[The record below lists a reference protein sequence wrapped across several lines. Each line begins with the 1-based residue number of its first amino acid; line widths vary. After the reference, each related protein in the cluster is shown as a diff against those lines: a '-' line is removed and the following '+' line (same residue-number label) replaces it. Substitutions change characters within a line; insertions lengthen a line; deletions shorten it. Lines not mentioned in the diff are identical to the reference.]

1 MQRTHSWNHRH
12 VPELIEHLG
21 ITPVG
26 ALAVVASAVVMYG
39 VMTVVLRIWGRRLAV
54 SASVVGVALVTLI
67 SAIAAR
73 SILGES
79 PTLAGGL
86 LAIATLLAL
95 EQVFGQ
101 LAKAIERRRAMRW
114 ARSPVVVMV
123 ADRLRGEAMRK
134 HGLTEAQ
141 LWSHLRHQGI
151 VHRGDV
157 GLVILEP
164 RGTLSIVR
172 AGTRVDRS
180 ILVGV
185 LGVEEIPAAML
196 ADADDQ

>member
-1 MQRTHSWNHRH
+1 MA
-12 VPELIEHLG
+12 ELIEHLG
-21 ITPVG
+21 IRPVG
-26 ALAVVASAVVMYG
+26 ALAVVVSAVVMYG

-86 LAIATLLAL
+86 LAIATLLSL

-185 LGVEEIPAAML
+185 LGIEEIPAAML
-196 ADADDQ
+196 ADLDDQ